1 MEEALIVFI
10 IFGSMFAVVYIFLT
24 TRNKERMALIEKGA
38 DAKLFKAG
46 PGKSNIGLIVLN
58 IALMAIGIGIGVL
71 LASLLSQNGMD
82 EEVAFPAMIFIGGG
96 LGLLA
101 GFFASRKFKDDKME

>member
-1 MEEALIVFI
+1 MEEVLIPLIV
-10 IFGSMFAVVYIFLT
+10 FGSMFAVVYVFLT
-24 TRNKERMALIEKGA
+24 TRNKERLALIEKGA
-38 DAKLFKAG
+38 DATLFKSG
-46 PGKSNIGLIVLN
+46 PGKSVFGIVVLN

-101 GFFASRKFKDDKME
+101 GFFATRKFKDDEKE

>member
-1 MEEALIVFI
+1 MEEVLIPLIV
-10 IFGSMFAVVYIFLT
+10 FGSMFAVVYVFLT
-24 TRNKERMALIEKGA
+24 TRNKERLALIEKGA
-38 DAKLFKAG
+38 DATLFKSG
-46 PGKSNIGLIVLN
+46 PGKNNIGLIVLN

-101 GFFASRKFKDDKME
+101 GFFASRKFKDDNKE

>member
-1 MEEALIVFI
+1 MEEVLIPLIV
-10 IFGSMFAVVYIFLT
+10 FGSMFAVVYVFLT
-24 TRNKERMALIEKGA
+24 TRNKERLALIEKGA
-38 DAKLFKAG
+38 DATLFKSG
-46 PGKSNIGLIVLN
+46 PGKSVFGIVVLN

-101 GFFASRKFKDDKME
+101 GFFA